1 MLRPVCTI
9 NIGENTFDFVT
20 EASFSSSWRLFT
32 DTGEMTLPHKFTRD
46 GKVVFVGDNN
56 IFKKGDFVEVFAGYF
71 PNKQK
76 IYEGYLTK
84 VKPSIPVELT
94 FEDAAWLLKQTNI
107 TIAFEKVTL
116 KELLRACLDE
126 AISKADDTL
135 RDKLV
140 KVKFEAVDAVL
151 GTFRITNVNLVQV
164 LEELQKTY
172 GLTSYFRGHTLY
184 VGLAYNAGG
193 KKHVFTFPSS
203 GEIPRL
209 GLIISDDLEY
219 LKEDEKRFKIKAI
232 SMLEDNTKIEVEVG
246 DPSGETR
253 TITKYNLNEK
263 DLREAATREAARLRY
278 EGYRGTFYTFLEP
291 FVKHGDEIELISP
304 EQPEKNGVYYAEA
317 NDPEIG
323 VNGSFQTIKLGAKVS
338 V

>member
-1 MLRPVCTI
+1 MLRPVCAI
-9 NIGENTFDFVT
+9 NIGDNSFDFVT

-46 GKVVFVGDNN
+46 QKVVFVGENN

-71 PNKQK
+71 PNKEK

-84 VKPSIPVELT
+84 VKPAIPVELT

-126 AISKADDTL
+126 AISKADDVL

-140 KVKFEAVDAVL
+140 KVEFEAVDAVL
-151 GTFRITNVNLVQV
+151 GTFRITNVNLIQV

-172 GLTSYFRGHTLY
+172 ALTSYFRGHTLY

-193 KKHVFTFPSS
+193 SRHVFEF
-203 GEIPRL
+203 RRN
-209 GLIISDDLEY
+209 IIADDLEY

-232 SMLEDNTKIEVEVG
+232 SMLEDNSKIEIEIG

-253 TITKYNLNEK
+253 TITKYNLDEK
-263 DLREAATREAARLRY
+263 ELREAATREAERLRY
-278 EGYRGTFYTFLEP
+278 EGYRGSFDTFIEP
-291 FVKHGDEIELISP
+291 FVRHGDEIELIDP
-304 EQPEKNGVYYAEA
+304 VQPEKNGVYYAEA
-317 NDPEIG
+317 VDAEIG
-323 VNGSFQTIKLGAKVS
+323 INGYFQTIKLGAKVS